1 MPGASATTEAV
12 VCKVDREEW
21 DQQELNRQTARE
33 IPPLYVLRGDLVNSN
48 DLSNLDLE

>member
-21 DQQELNRQTARE
+21 DQQELDRQTARE
-33 IPPLYVLRGDLVNSN
+33 IPPLY
-48 DLSNLDLE
+48 